1 MLTCRKTFI
10 VLAFFISFKANSQK
24 VYTAFPKTN
33 YHFILPDSIF
43 KVNYDSTGFFS
54 EKYSSKISV
63 EPFET
68 GDGENDYHSLVKLLM
83 LEISRQGTT
92 ILLDKEL
99 DSNHRVLKIKVD
111 FEITDSRP
119 YEKGVSNICRVTTRG
134 VNAAGAQTGAS
145 KIAWRKASS
154 APPECGKLYQVCGT
168 GAP

>member
-10 VLAFFISFKANSQK
+10 VLVFFISFKANSQK

-33 YHFILPDSIF
+33 YHFILPDSSF

-119 YEKGVSNICRVTTRG
+119 YEKGVSNILWIYITNDNGMPQMLNVEYG
-134 VNAAGAQTGAS
+134 LKHDLILSDLMLASVQTFS
-145 KIAWRKASS
+145 PQKND
-154 APPECGKLYQVCGT
+154 
-168 GAP
+168 